1 MPQPTTTTTLP
12 PRPITFTCRY
22 ANIERTY
29 ESQLQ
34 QQAAAVKALQAQLAQ
49 DQPGGG
55 IQQQQQ
61 QRIAE
66 LEEQVCGYCERVT
79 RVLLL
84 VHLVGPDPGNQHTH
98 RLTLSDVRMYVT
110 GFCGRDMHLC
120 GNTLGTSTG
129 WLTLLSMPTP
139 QVVNL
144 QSALN
149 SYQQAP
155 PAAAAAASDQSAAT
169 AAAAAVAAAQARVA
183 ALTAELDQQQAQHQD
198 SLRGL
203 QQQYEALRERLGAM
217 VMLDTMCKTVTPRMQ
232 VPCSSVTPLSGQHVS
247 LPVSACTPQGL
258 LCGAVCCRRV
268 QVHVSG

>member
-203 QQQYEALRERLGAM
+203 QQQYEALRERLEGQDRQLQVGGGGAHD
-217 VMLDTMCKTVTPRMQ
+217 VV
-232 VPCSSVTPLSGQHVS
+232 
-247 LPVSACTPQGL
+247 
-258 LCGAVCCRRV
+258 
-268 QVHVSG
+268 